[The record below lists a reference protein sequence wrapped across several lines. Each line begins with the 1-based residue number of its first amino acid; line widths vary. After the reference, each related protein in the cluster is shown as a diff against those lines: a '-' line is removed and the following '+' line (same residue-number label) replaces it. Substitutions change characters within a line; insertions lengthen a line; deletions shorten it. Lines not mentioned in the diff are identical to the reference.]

1 MAMDRENRSFSFAE
15 WDAEIDRLRRKLAKA
30 KRKAAK
36 LRKQR
41 DEARAVA
48 EDRDRE
54 WPFDLGPV
62 WAGRAS
68 ANSVR
73 EARGLPGL
81 PSAAQEPATAP
92 SASGP
97 VSDSPKPE
105 IAAYGPLRGA
115 EGRASRPRPPRLA
128 DPITRPENPAIA
140 WPDYAQGEQP

>member
-48 EDRDRE
+48 ADRDRE
-54 WPFDLGPV
+54 WPPFDLGPV
-62 WAGRAS
+62 WAGRAGRRAGS
-68 ANSVR
+68 
-73 EARGLPGL
+73 LGL
-81 PSAAQEPATAP
+81 PSAAQEPTTAP

-105 IAAYGPLRGA
+105 IAAYGTLRGA
-115 EGRASRPRPPRLA
+115 EGY
-128 DPITRPENPAIA
+128 
-140 WPDYAQGEQP
+140 PDFAQGEQP

>member
-15 WDAEIDRLRRKLAKA
+15 WDAEIARLWRKLAKA
-30 KRKAAK
+30 KRRADK
-36 LRKQR
+36 LRRQR

-48 EDRDRE
+48 ADRDRE
-54 WPFDLGPV
+54 WPPFDLGPV
-62 WAGRAS
+62 RAGRAS

-105 IAAYGPLRGA
+105 IAVYGPLRGA
-115 EGRASRPRPPRLA
+115 EAYPDFA
-128 DPITRPENPAIA
+128 D
-140 WPDYAQGEQP
+140 GERNDRWSHHAE